1 MKNLLA
7 LGLLALTALPA
18 PAAPQLHT
26 DTLPTVGAIGNS
38 ICRNQY
44 TPMEWKGLVGTNRQ
58 WTAFGAFVFFG
69 CDGLAVPDIQAFE
82 GHSGKTSAEIAR
94 LLLPAGSTE
103 PWGDGQKIPAGI
115 ASLKP
120 DITVIISSTNDLL
133 LAPPDKIASGK
144 ALEEA
149 LEGLKENI
157 RYVKSIGSI
166 PIVCNIL
173 PIEGLTPLVPGASIP
188 NDITS
193 VVPTWNT
200 EIKEL
205 CEREDVWYCD
215 IFSACAKADG
225 SAQWKDGFVFR
236 NGSEIEGRPEDAWKV
251 HPSLLASLAIARE
264 ALQPVL
270 KQIIGPDCPKL
281 PADPGADSEIAPRKW
296 KVDYDPE
303 ADSSFEV
310 AENAA
315 GTAEIVRFHK
325 PSHEAGRY
333 AQWKTD
339 DIAVEPGQ
347 TYFYAV
353 DLNFASSDGRAS
365 LGFSIGD
372 RMTGSA
378 SRGQPLAGIS
388 TARLTTPGAVETGAF
403 RAAGFFTVPAGITK
417 VSPCVSINRSAGGK
431 ECGED
436 EVTLGNLIIAPAP
449 ETIAAR
455 HKPAQ

>member
-1 MKNLLA
+1 MKNILA
-7 LGLLALTALPA
+7 LGILAFTALPA

-69 CDGLAVPDIQAFE
+69 CEGLAVPDIQAFE
-82 GHSGKTSAEIAR
+82 GHSGRTSAEIAR
-94 LLLPAGSTE
+94 LLLPAGSAE
-103 PWGDGQKIPAGI
+103 PWGAGQKIPAGI

-157 RYVKSIGSI
+157 RYVKSTGSI
-166 PIVCNIL
+166 PVVCNIP

-188 NDITS
+188 NDITT
-193 VVPTWNT
+193 VVPTWNA
-200 EIKEL
+200 EIKDL

-215 IFSACAKADG
+215 IFSACARDDG
-225 SAQWKDGFVFR
+225 SARWKEGFVFR
-236 NGSEIEGRPEDAWKV
+236 NGSETEGRPEDAWKV

-264 ALQPVL
+264 ALRPVL

-281 PADPGADSEIAPRKW
+281 PEDPGADSEIAPGKW

-303 ADSSFEV
+303 GDSSLEVAGNADS
-310 AENAA
+310 
-315 GTAEIVRFHK
+315 TAEIVRFRK
-325 PSHEAGRY
+325 PSHEGGRY
-333 AQWKTD
+333 AQWKPG
-339 DIAVEPGQ
+339 DIAVVPGQ
-347 TYFYAV
+347 TYLYAV
-353 DLNFASSDGRAS
+353 DLNLASSDGRAS

-372 RMTGSA
+372 WVKGSA
-378 SRGQPLAGIS
+378 SRGQPLTGIS
-388 TARLTTPGAVETGAF
+388 TARLTTPGASDTGTF
-403 RAAGFFTVPAGITK
+403 RASGFFTIPAGITR
-417 VSPCVSINRSAGGK
+417 VSPIVSINRSAGGK
-431 ECGED
+431 EGGED
-436 EVTLGNLIIAPAP
+436 VVTLGNLTIVPAP

-455 HKPAQ
+455 HKPVQ